1 MRVPSL
7 FILSCL
13 FVTLAVFPMA
23 ASALCNV
30 TYTAQDGDNLS
41 GVAELHYADSAR
53 WSWLAAANPDLSASP
68 DSALAQGSQV
78 FIPCTPP
85 DPSGQMV
92 ASPDMPKVN
101 VLTIAD
107 FAPFSSR
114 TWPAQGIMAEL
125 ITAALGAGPAPLR
138 PVTAWAENAA
148 DGVSQLADSRGAEIG
163 FPLPRPDCS
172 ADEARDACAR
182 LLYSDPVIEVPLVLF
197 VRSGGGVTYQ
207 DDSDLAGRHLCR
219 PAAYSMASLDTPD
232 RHWISEK
239 VVNLVTPD
247 RPETCFQMLAGG
259 QVDAVMLNALTG
271 ATTIAAMN
279 LSEQVTALD
288 KPLAQ
293 HTLHVAVP
301 KVHWR
306 ATTLIYRINAGL
318 RALRETGEYDRV
330 VGRHMT
336 LLWDRLN

>member
-1 MRVPSL
+1 MRGLS
-7 FILSCL
+7 FSILSCL
-13 FVTLAVFPMA
+13 SMILALLPMA

-30 TYTAQDGDNLS
+30 TYTAQDGDNLP
-41 GVAELHYADSAR
+41 GVAQLHYADSAR

-68 DSALAQGSQV
+68 DSALAQGAQV

-85 DPSGQMV
+85 DPSGQTA
-92 ASPDMPKVN
+92 ASRDTPKVN

-114 TWPAQGIMAEL
+114 TWHAQGMMTEL

-138 PVTAWAENAA
+138 PATAWAENPA

-197 VRSGGGVTYQ
+197 VRSGGGLTYR
-207 DDSDLAGRHLCR
+207 DDSDLAGRHLCH
-219 PAAYSMASLDTPD
+219 PTGHSMASLDASD
-232 RHWISEK
+232 RRWISEK
-239 VVNLVTPD
+239 AVKLTTPD
-247 RPETCFQMLAGG
+247 TPETCFQMLVGG
-259 QVDAVMLNALTG
+259 RVDAVMLNALTG
-271 ATTIAAMN
+271 ASTIAAMN
-279 LSEQVTALD
+279 LREQITALD